1 MLQAGARKLLRLCWP
16 HILLSSILFR
26 ENAVEL
32 FKSFSNEETRDQHIK
47 AKDLEPIGLLSSKRT
62 FSELDDTSVDEPR
75 EFKCVKTTVN
85 NDDEEHEE
93 DESNQLIGTF

>member
-1 MLQAGARKLLRLCWP
+1 MLQTDARKLLRLCWP

-26 ENAVEL
+26 ENSVEL
-32 FKSFSNEETRDQHIK
+32 VKSFSNEETRDHIK
-47 AKDLEPIGLLSSKRT
+47 AKDLEPTGLLSSKRT
-62 FSELDDTSVDEPR
+62 FSELDDTSVDEQR

-85 NDDEEHEE
+85 SDDEEHDE